1 MDKILQHLKTSGIG
15 TTSGMICYS
24 GGQYLNTAIAD
35 NIWKSV
41 ALFLLMTTMGVIS
54 KLVIE
59 RIAKRKENGDTIAK
73 IS

>member
-24 GGQYLNTAIAD
+24 GGQYLNTAITD
-35 NIWKSV
+35 NFLKTLC
-41 ALFLLMTTMGVIS
+41 LFGLMTAMGVCSKLLMD
-54 KLVIE
+54 K
-59 RIAKRKENGDTIAK
+59 IAKKKEDTVSK